1 MKLSPAFL
9 AYKLSS
15 AFSVLAPENLP
26 LSGTLELP
34 VLYQTGSAATAHR
47 VFLCTEEQ
55 IGSLSSL
62 PEESSSLF
70 LLCTEAV
77 SYTHLT
83 LPTT

>member
-47 VFLCTEEQ
+47 VFTLHWHSAAASATQ
-55 IGSLSSL
+55 TGSL
-62 PEESSSLF
+62 
-70 LLCTEAV
+70 
-77 SYTHLT
+77 
-83 LPTT
+83 

>member
-34 VLYQTGSAATAHR
+34 VLYQAPQPLRTGSFSA
-47 VFLCTEEQ
+47 
-55 IGSLSSL
+55 
-62 PEESSSLF
+62 
-70 LLCTEAV
+70 
-77 SYTHLT
+77 
-83 LPTT
+83 

>member
-34 VLYQTGSAATAHR
+34 VLYQTGS
-47 VFLCTEEQ
+47 C
-55 IGSLSSL
+55 
-62 PEESSSLF
+62 
-70 LLCTEAV
+70 LL
-77 SYTHLT
+77 YTS
-83 LPTT
+83 PSPRD

>member
-34 VLYQTGSAATAHR
+34 GYGAA
-47 VFLCTEEQ
+47 FL
-55 IGSLSSL
+55 IKNS
-62 PEESSSLF
+62 P
-70 LLCTEAV
+70 V
-77 SYTHLT
+77 
-83 LPTT
+83 